1 MTAPY
6 IPGAYLAGGA
16 ITHFLSLLLQTGV
29 QVNMTWICNK
39 DLALLVPPTTEAS
52 KPKPKPK
59 LTLHVNRLNAKS
71 TTTSVVEEEEKTM
84 GEEED
89 VMTGENKEKNC
100 KYFYEVKY
108 PELVAAM
115 MQTKVVSLTK
125 KEGFEFIDYYYSRG
139 NKKQN

>member
-29 QVNMTWICNK
+29 QVNMAWICNK
-39 DLALLVPPTTEAS
+39 DLALLVPPTTEA
-52 KPKPKPK
+52 PKPKPK

-71 TTTSVVEEEEKTM
+71 TATSVVEEEKTM
-84 GEEED
+84 VEEEAA
-89 VMTGENKEKNC
+89 MTGENKEKHC